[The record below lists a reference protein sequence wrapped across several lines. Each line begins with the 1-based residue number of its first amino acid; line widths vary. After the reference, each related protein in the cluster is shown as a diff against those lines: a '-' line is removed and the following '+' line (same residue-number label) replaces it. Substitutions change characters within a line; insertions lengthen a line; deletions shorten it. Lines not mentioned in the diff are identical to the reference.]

1 MLKCQILRF
10 FNVFF
15 KKLLTFI
22 DSHCIIYKIITKT
35 EDFMKKIE
43 FDLSNGKFLIESN
56 DEGSEEFIK
65 EYTELF
71 FDKLSTYQQSA
82 KPAPA
87 YAADSP
93 KEEAGLSKQSND
105 ANSNQSASDSIID
118 LFGITSKQ
126 LSYLIDFSNDNIK
139 IIVRN
144 KIIKGNRAE
153 MQVKLSLLYC
163 GACEYKGQKAN
174 TKDIRNICSYYQ
186 CLDGNFAQNIK
197 RDNYFNISGAV
208 NADICLTMPGKD
220 KLVDVVSEII
230 TLIENN

>member
-1 MLKCQILRF
+1 
-10 FNVFF
+10 
-15 KKLLTFI
+15 
-22 DSHCIIYKIITKT
+22 
-35 EDFMKKIE
+35 MKKIE
-43 FDLSNGKFLIESN
+43 FDFLNGKFSIESN
-56 DEGSEEFIK
+56 DEGCEDFIK

-71 FDKLSTYQQSA
+71 FDKLSTYQQYVKITPS
-82 KPAPA
+82 
-87 YAADSP
+87 YSNDTP
-93 KEEAGLSKQSND
+93 KEESNLGKSSVD
-105 ANSNQSASDSIID
+105 ANLNQPIADSIID

-144 KIIKGNRAE
+144 KIIKGTKAE

-163 GACEYKGQKAN
+163 GACEYKGIKAN
-174 TKDIRNICSYYQ
+174 TKDIRNICSNYQ

-220 KLVDVVSEII
+220 KLVDVVNEII
-230 TLIENN
+230 ASTEIN